1 MRRAYSHVGIY
12 LGDNLFIH
20 SPRPGKKVRVE
31 RMTDRYW
38 AQRFNGA
45 RRVLNDGQGTDPS
58 QRP

>member
-20 SPRPGKKVRVE
+20 SPRPGKKVKVE
-31 RMTDRYW
+31 RMTDHYW

-45 RRVLNDGQGTDPS
+45 RRVLTDAASNDAT